1 VLALLST
8 AVVSAAIVWA
18 AITVGRQLAADRE
31 ARTRDRTLR
40 LLAMFA
46 PALSSAAE
54 DARALLVWQPLATAA
69 RKLFPQDFAALD
81 QASGGSFPFSAS
93 AIEAAHA
100 RWSADWLGWERTH
113 DAEYKLKAAQIEAE
127 IVASGPSPLGRAR
140 LDAVEREKLELYQR
154 RYEEYVRVSKA
165 LQALRP

>member
-1 VLALLST
+1 VLALLS
-8 AVVSAAIVWA
+8 AVVVSAAIVWA
-18 AITVGRQLAADRE
+18 AIAVGRQLAADRE

-40 LLAMFA
+40 LLALFA
-46 PALSSAAE
+46 PALAAA
-54 DARALLVWQPLATAA
+54 DQDVRVLLVWHPLATAA
-69 RKLFPQDFAALD
+69 RRMFPQDFALLD
-81 QASGGSFPFSAS
+81 EAAGGSFPFSVP

-113 DAEYKLKAAQIEAE
+113 DAEYKLKAAQVEAE
-127 IVASGPSPLGRAR
+127 LAAGGPTPIGRAK

-154 RYEEYVRVSKA
+154 RYAEYVRVSKA